1 MNYDNVFVIVIIA
14 LVIIAAFILLA
25 YWLGVHEG
33 YDRARDELEAINRR
47 RGVTNYVS
55 NRNGRR
61 RIY

>member
-14 LVIIAAFILLA
+14 LVMIAAFILLG